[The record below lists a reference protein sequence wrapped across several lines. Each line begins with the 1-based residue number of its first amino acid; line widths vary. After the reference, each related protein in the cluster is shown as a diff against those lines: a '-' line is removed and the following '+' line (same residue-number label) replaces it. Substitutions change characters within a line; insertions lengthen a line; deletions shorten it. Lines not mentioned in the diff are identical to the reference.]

1 MVKKN
6 ERIVTDKKGNS
17 KKVVTWDVYYRY
29 KDVFGEKH
37 QTTKRGF
44 KTQREAVAWER
55 AKLQK
60 NEFAPSMT
68 FEAFYAEYK
77 DRNKENF
84 QVTTWQNK
92 ESMISK
98 YIIPYFGKKK
108 MNEITKLDVITWLS
122 LIQGMRKN
130 DGTKLS
136 QTTLRGVHNQLNAIF
151 NFASNICGFSNNP
164 CIGIKKIG
172 SQKGKKREY
181 WTLNEYLKVEN
192 VAKENPIF
200 YYALRILYWTGIR
213 EGELLGLTTD
223 SIDFETKTLKI
234 DKSFAV
240 VDGRGVLKSTK
251 TEESNRVI
259 FLPDFL
265 LEDFKELLFLTQY
278 TQENDRLF
286 SSLDK
291 RILLSNLK
299 KYAEKAGVKTIIVHG
314 LRHSH
319 VSMLANEGFNTE
331 VVAER
336 LGHSNT
342 EVTEI
347 YSHIFEETKSSVAVN
362 LDRIYLA
369 GKENDNK

>member
-172 SQKGKKREY
+172 FQKGKKREY

-265 LEDFKELLFLTQY
+265 LADFKELLFLTQY